1 MKDNPYV
8 GPRPYT
14 RADRDRFYG
23 RNRESRDLLAKIMAE
38 RVVLFYAQS
47 GAGKSS
53 LLNAQIIPNLEAEG
67 FRVLPTAR
75 VSSDLPPGIAPD
87 DVDNIFIFSALQSL
101 AGDRVDV
108 ARLTRH
114 TLLDFFQ
121 EYGWLFARSALP
133 AEPPP
138 LTIAHPRSAQ
148 APPPILICDQF
159 EELFTAHRDR
169 WPEARGFFAQIRAAL
184 DALPELGLIFVMRED
199 HIAAVDP
206 YAAMLPRRLR
216 ARFRMERLTAEGA
229 LEAIQKPAQEAGRP
243 FDEGVAEQLVDNLR
257 RIKGHQGHEAALGPY
272 VEPVQLQVVCSRL
285 WDNLPEQPNRRIRW
299 TEVEQFGNVDETLTD
314 FYEDAV
320 ARAQMHA
327 SERDVRRWFGE
338 RLITPAETR
347 GLVMRDEAATGGLP
361 NAAVD
366 ALEATHII
374 RAEARA
380 GARWYELAHD
390 RLVAPILDSNARREK
405 KLDRIRPW
413 RPIARQWMASGD
425 DPLLYRG
432 RALAEA
438 LEYLNGYEYPGEIER
453 YEWEFIH
460 ASRAA
465 EDKRKRRRQI
475 RTAVTAIAGIVAL
488 IMAILAQLAYQ
499 GQREAQIAYGTAEA
513 QRIIA
518 VNAEAT
524 AVNARATAEARRVEA
539 EEARAVAVAER
550 ERAEEQAR
558 IATSRQLAAQ
568 SLNELNGHN
577 PDLALLLAIEAVRK
591 EATLEALSALRTV
604 LAQPQGTIRLLQH
617 ETSVSHARWDH
628 AEARIATFN
637 TDGQGWIWDAATGE
651 RILPLDGSTAS
662 ISMLEAAWSPDDAR
676 VAAVSLDGMARV
688 WAADTGDLVL
698 ETPAHQGYAY
708 TLAWAPGSDRLATT
722 GGDALARVWD
732 LATGESVL
740 TLTGHAA
747 TISVVAWHPQEAR
760 DQILTTSWDG
770 AAAIWD
776 ATTGERTITFTGHTD
791 ALQSAAWS
799 PDGTRVLSAGR
810 DTVARIWDAATGEE
824 IAALVCHAGQIRH
837 AAWNHAG
844 TQVLT
849 MGDDM
854 TARVWDAE
862 TGAEVFLQL
871 GHTDRLFTGGWSPD
885 DRYIL
890 TAGWD
895 GLPRVWDAATGHQV
909 VTLIGHT
916 RRIAHATWSA
926 DGARILTDS
935 SDHTARVWE
944 LARARQ
950 PAGEWPVIALAGSL
964 NAAQWHSDGEQIL
977 LAGDGGLA
985 RLWDQDGEPI
995 LTFDVQGADVLAAAW
1010 NHAEDAV
1017 ATADRAGVLRRFDA
1031 PTGAQV
1037 ISLTGHTDYVHQLAW
1052 SPDDTRLLSASSDDT
1067 ARIWDAASGKEIAV
1081 LAHEGQVNCAV
1092 WHPQGNRIL
1101 TCSEDGAAALWDAAT
1116 GERQL
1121 TFEGHGAPVTSGR
1134 WNAAGDRLLTTSM
1147 DKTAL
1152 VWDATTGDVRLTLEG
1167 HTGWLT
1173 QARWNADESLIL
1185 TTATDGAAR
1194 LWDAQTG
1201 KCLRVLEGHTGEV
1214 VLARW
1219 NADESRILTA
1229 SKDGTARVWA
1239 TGTEAGNALAV
1250 LSGHT
1255 GAVITADWN
1264 PTGTRI
1270 LTAGEDGVAR
1280 QFHTQIDDLI
1290 AAACARTLRQMTPEE
1305 WRQIMKDQGAYR
1317 PTCE

>member
-23 RNRESRDLLAKIMAE
+23 RSRESRDLLAKVMAE

-75 VSSDLPPGIAPD
+75 VGSDPPPGIAPA

-101 AGDRVDV
+101 AGDRVAV

-114 TLLDFFQ
+114 TLLDFFRD
-121 EYGWLFARSALP
+121 YGWIFDQSARP
-133 AEPPP
+133 ADSPP
-138 LTIAHPRSAQ
+138 LTIELSPPAQ
-148 APPPILICDQF
+148 APLPTLIFDQF
-159 EELFTAHRDR
+159 EELFTTHRDR
-169 WPEARGFFAQIRAAL
+169 WHEARGFFGQIRAAL
-184 DALPELGLIFVMRED
+184 DAMPELGLIFVMRED
-199 HIAAVDP
+199 HVAAVDP
-206 YAAMLPRRLR
+206 YTAMLPRRLR
-216 ARFRMERLTAEGA
+216 ARFRIERLTAAGA
-229 LEAIQKPAQEAGRP
+229 LEAIQKPAQEAGCP
-243 FDEGVAEQLVDNLR
+243 FAEGVAEQLVDNLR
-257 RIKGHQGHEAALGPY
+257 RIKGYTGQEAALGPY

-285 WDNLPEQPNRRIRW
+285 WDNLPEQPDQCIQRDA
-299 TEVEQFGNVDETLTD
+299 VEQFGNVDEALTD

-320 ARAQMHA
+320 ARAQSHA
-327 SERDVRRWFGE
+327 SERDVRRWFSGQ
-338 RLITPAETR
+338 LITPAETR
-347 GLVMRDEAATGGLP
+347 GLVMRGDAATGGLP

-390 RLVAPILDSNARREK
+390 RLVAPVLESNAAWDKEQER
-405 KLDRIRPW
+405 LYPW
-413 RPIARQWMASGD
+413 RPVAREWKKTGD
-425 DPLLYRG
+425 DSLLYRG
-432 RALAEA
+432 ASLRQAEA
-438 LEYLNGYEYPGEIER
+438 DLQALEEHGNAELYER
-453 YEWEFIH
+453 EFVD
-460 ASRAA
+460 AGKAA
-465 EDKRKRRRQI
+465 EVERQRRRRNRAI
-475 RTAVTAIAGIVAL
+475 ITAIVGIVAL
-488 IMAILAQLAYQ
+488 AMGILAQLAYQ
-499 GQREAQIAYGTAEA
+499 GQREAQIAYETAEA
-513 QRIIA
+513 QRIVA

-524 AVNARATAEARRVEA
+524 AVDARATAEAHRVEA
-539 EEARAVAVAER
+539 EDARATAVAER

-568 SLNELNGHN
+568 SINELNGHN
-577 PDLALLLAIEAVRK
+577 PDLALLLAIEAVQK
-591 EATLEALSALRTV
+591 EATLEAMCALRTV
-604 LAQPQGTIRLLQH
+604 LAQPQATIRLLQH

-628 AEARIATFN
+628 AETRIAAFDTN
-637 TDGQGWIWDAATGE
+637 GQGWIWDAATGE
-651 RILPLDGSTAS
+651 RLLPLEGCAAS
-662 ISMLEAAWSPDDAR
+662 ILEAAWSPDDAH
-676 VAAVSLDGMARV
+676 VAAVSMDGTARV
-688 WAADTGDLVL
+688 WAADTGDLAL
-698 ETPAHQGYAY
+698 EMPAHRGYAY
-708 TLAWAPGSDRLATT
+708 TLAWSPGGDRLATT
-722 GGDALARVWD
+722 GGDALGRIWD
-732 LATGESVL
+732 IATGQTVL

-747 TISVVAWHPQEAR
+747 TISVVAWHPTEAR
-760 DQILTTSWDG
+760 VLTTSWDG

-799 PDGTRVLSAGR
+799 PDGARVLSAGR
-810 DTVARIWDAATGEE
+810 DTIARIWDTTTGEE

-837 AAWNHAG
+837 TVWNHAG

-849 MGDDM
+849 MGDDT

-862 TGAEVFLQL
+862 TGKEVFLLL

-895 GLPRVWDAATGHQV
+895 GRPRVWDAATGRQI

-926 DGARILTDS
+926 DGAHILTDS

-944 LARARQ
+944 LARAQQ
-950 PAGEWPVIALAGSL
+950 PAGELPVIAPGGGI
-964 NAAQWHSDGEQIL
+964 NAAQWRSDGEQIL
-977 LAGDGGLA
+977 LAGNGGVA
-985 RLWDQDGEPI
+985 GLWDQDAQPI
-995 LTFDVQGADVLAAAW
+995 LAFDVQGADVDAAAW
-1010 NHAEDAV
+1010 NHAEDTIA
-1017 ATADRAGVLRRFDA
+1017 AAAGTGVLRRFDA
-1031 PTGAQV
+1031 TTGAQV
-1037 ISLTGHTDYVHQLAW
+1037 ISFTGHTESVHKLAW
-1052 SPDDTRLLSASSDDT
+1052 SPDDTRLLSASSDNT
-1067 ARIWDAASGKEIAV
+1067 ARIWDAATGAQIAA

-1092 WHPQGNRIL
+1092 WHPQGDSIL
-1101 TCSEDGAAALWDAAT
+1101 TCSEDSAAALWDADT
-1116 GERQL
+1116 GARRL

-1134 WNAAGDRLLTTSM
+1134 WSAAGDRLLTTGM

-1152 VWDATTGDVRLTLEG
+1152 VWDAATGEVLLTLEG

-1185 TTATDGAAR
+1185 TAAADGAAR

-1201 KCLRVLEGHTGEV
+1201 ECLRVLEGHTGEIT
-1214 VLARW
+1214 LARW
-1219 NADESRILTA
+1219 NANESLILTA
-1229 SKDGTARVWA
+1229 SKDGASRVWA
-1239 TGTEAGNALAV
+1239 AGIAASDALAV

-1255 GAVITADWN
+1255 GDVIAADWN
-1264 PTGTRI
+1264 PAETRI

-1280 QFHTQIDDLI
+1280 QFHTRIDDLI
-1290 AAACARTLRQMTPEE
+1290 AAACARALRQMTPDE
-1305 WRQIMKDQGAYR
+1305 WQQIMKNQGDYR